1 MFYFALQACQA
12 ISSIKLSSSKYIKP
26 GRSTPLVK
34 DVGTIPFEDTKR
46 KCPQNLTGTNY
57 NFLGHMP
64 RHISS
69 IASNMA
75 PGKPQ
80 GMTNSSP
87 SETFS
92 SAEAEKAF
100 CRQSIGQVPIP
111 NHSHLHVID
120 GISNKQTTHASTVN
134 GFQKPFSDDIG
145 DDDDDILK
153 VILVS
158 FKKSVKLHG

>member
-1 MFYFALQACQA
+1 MQACQA

-34 DVGTIPFEDTKR
+34 DAATIPFEDTKR
-46 KCPQNLTGTNY
+46 KYPQNLGGTNN

-64 RHISS
+64 RHVSS
-69 IASNMA
+69 VASNMA
-75 PGKPQ
+75 PVKPQ
-80 GMTNSSP
+80 GMASSSP
-87 SETFS
+87 SGTFS
-92 SAEAEKAF
+92 SSEAEKAA
-100 CRQSIGQVPIP
+100 CRQSNGQFPIP

-120 GISNKQTTHASTVN
+120 GLSNKQTFHASTVN

-145 DDDDDILK
+145 DDDDDILE

-158 FKKSVKLHG
+158 F